1 MINNET
7 YIKRYEKDGLHS
19 LNPDYPVMHFD
30 DEQSVYLIGKVLG
43 VFDPSS
49 YAKQSDIERY
59 KLLHQ

>member
-43 VFDPSS
+43 VFDVLKNGSGRLG
-49 YAKQSDIERY
+49 A
-59 KLLHQ
+59 